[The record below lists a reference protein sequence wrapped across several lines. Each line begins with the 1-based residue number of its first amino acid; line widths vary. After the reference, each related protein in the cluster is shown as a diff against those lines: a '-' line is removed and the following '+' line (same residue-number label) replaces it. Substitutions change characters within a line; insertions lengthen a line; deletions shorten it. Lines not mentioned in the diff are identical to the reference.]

1 VIQPAI
7 LPGAIAPDGRE
18 FANTIGMK
26 FVRIEAGSFVMGQE
40 QGGEWDEQPA
50 HKVNIT
56 NSFYAAVT
64 EVTNQQY
71 ELFDPW
77 HRHFLGKRGLS
88 LGDDEPVVYVNY
100 HEAAAFCQWLS
111 QKEGLAYR
119 LATEA
124 EWEYACRAGTTG
136 QYSTGDT
143 LPTSYHN
150 AQKRNNNPEPVNTT
164 VASTAPNPWG
174 LYDMHGNVE
183 EWCLDWYGPYEQKEQ
198 SDPVGRQG
206 GDFRVSRGGSH
217 NTEVRHLRSANRH
230 GALPDDRHWLLGF
243 RVVIGPMPG
252 TEPLPVAADQHS
264 WAKDVKQQRA
274 DWADRPDPAESYFR
288 GPETYVDVP
297 PGSNGPM
304 YSKHNHDPGF
314 TWCDNGDLFAIWYS
328 GNGERGRE
336 LCILASRL
344 RRGADKWDQ
353 VAPFW
358 DAPDRNDHAPALLND
373 GQGRLYHFNGL
384 SAAANYQKNLA
395 LIMRKSK
402 NNGAT
407 WSKARLINPVR
418 AISNQPIASAFITSQ
433 GDLVVPSD
441 WPWHPDGRASALW
454 ISRDRGQTW
463 LTPGGRIAGIHAGV
477 TQLEDGRL
485 FALGR
490 GSNINGRMPKSI
502 STDMGRTWRYE
513 ASELEPVGGGQRL
526 VLIRLADGVLFI
538 ASFAKDMSI
547 YYAGAGEQKVSGL
560 FGALSYD
567 QGQTW
572 PIRKLITP
580 GGPARKVDGGGNTKE
595 FTLSATTAEPRG
607 YMAGVQTPDGIIH
620 LISSK
625 QYYAFNL
632 NWLKT
637 PATAEEN

>member
-1 VIQPAI
+1 
-7 LPGAIAPDGRE
+7 
-18 FANTIGMK
+18 
-26 FVRIEAGSFVMGQE
+26 
-40 QGGEWDEQPA
+40 
-50 HKVNIT
+50 
-56 NSFYAAVT
+56 
-64 EVTNQQY
+64 
-71 ELFDPW
+71 
-77 HRHFLGKRGLS
+77 
-88 LGDDEPVVYVNY
+88 
-100 HEAAAFCQWLS
+100 
-111 QKEGLAYR
+111 
-119 LATEA
+119 
-124 EWEYACRAGTTG
+124 
-136 QYSTGDT
+136 
-143 LPTSYHN
+143 
-150 AQKRNNNPEPVNTT
+150 
-164 VASTAPNPWG
+164 
-174 LYDMHGNVE
+174 MHGNVE
-183 EWCLDWYGPYEQKEQ
+183 EWCLDWYGPYEGQEQ

-243 RVVIGPMPG
+243 RVVIGPMPE
-252 TEPLPVAADQHS
+252 TKPLSLAADQHS
-264 WAKDVKQQRA
+264 WAKDVKQKRA
-274 DWADRPDPAESYFR
+274 DWMDRPDPAEPYFR

-344 RRGADKWDQ
+344 RRGAEKWDA

-373 GQGRLYHFNGL
+373 GQGILYHFNGL

-395 LIMRKSK
+395 LIMRTSK
-402 NNGAT
+402 DNGAT

-418 AISNQPIASAFITSQ
+418 AISNQPIASAFVTGQ

-441 WPWHPDGRASALW
+441 WPWHADGRATALW

-463 LTPGGRIAGIHAGV
+463 STPGGRIAGIHAGV

-502 STDMGRTWRYE
+502 STDMGRTWSYE
-513 ASELEPVGGGQRL
+513 ASEFEPIGGGQRL

-538 ASFAKDMSI
+538 ASFAKDMTI
-547 YYAGAGEQKVSGL
+547 HYTGAGEQKVSGL
-560 FGALSYD
+560 FGAMSYD

-607 YMAGVQTPDGIIH
+607 YMAGLQTPDGIIH

-625 QYYAFNL
+625 QYYAFNRK
-632 NWLKT
+632 WLKT
-637 PATAEEN
+637 PAKAEEN